1 MKYYIKIW
9 IAETVLHFVNGRC
22 CLLLYTI
29 GKTQKTNNQGSE
41 KVKVSWRHCLPS
53 WFFKT
58 RLFPKVRIFFLK
70 THDKSY
76 SFLYAFLWG
85 TDRQTDRQTVCMS
98 SACLCICLCVCVS
111 VSVCLPVHVVSSLN
125 CLRDLELSSIQNGT
139 DGAFSEPCKK

>member
-58 RLFPKVRIFFLK
+58 RLFPKVRKFIFWKLGTK
-70 THDKSY
+70 VTVSY
-76 SFLYAFLWG
+76 IRFFGEQTGLAWQ
-85 TDRQTDRQTVCMS
+85 QTDRQ
-98 SACLCICLCVCVS
+98 ACLCICVCICVS

-125 CLRDLELSSIQNGT
+125 CLRDLVLSSIQDGT
-139 DGAFSEPCKK
+139 DGAFSETCK

>member
-22 CLLLYTI
+22 CLLVYTI
-29 GKTQKTNNQGSE
+29 CMTQKTNNQGSE
-41 KVKVSWRHCLPS
+41 KVKVSCRHYLPS

-58 RLFPKVRIFFLK
+58 RLFPKVRKFIFWKLATK
-70 THDKSY
+70 VTVSY
-76 SFLYAFLWG
+76 MRFFG
-85 TDRQTDRQTVCMS
+85 VQTGRQTDKLSVCLLL
-98 SACLCICLCVCVS
+98 ACVSVCVS
-111 VSVCLPVHVVSSLN
+111 VSVCLPVHIVSSLN